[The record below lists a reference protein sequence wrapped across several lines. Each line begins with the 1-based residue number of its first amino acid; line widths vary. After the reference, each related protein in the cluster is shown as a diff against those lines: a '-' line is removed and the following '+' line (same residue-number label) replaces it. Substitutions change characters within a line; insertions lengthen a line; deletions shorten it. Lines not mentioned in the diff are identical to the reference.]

1 MHDDAKALHGKFSG
15 LIEIVAHDESKR
27 TFRTVYLAK
36 LEGFV
41 YVLHAFCKK
50 AKRGIHTPQRELDLI
65 ERRLRAARL
74 HYEDYHAKTEG

>member
-1 MHDDAKALHGKFSG
+1 MHGKFSG
-15 LIEIVAHDESKR
+15 LLEIVANDESRR

-36 LEGFV
+36 FEGVV

-65 ERRLRAARL
+65 DRRVQAARL
-74 HYEDYHAKTEG
+74 HYEDHHAKTEV